1 MLINLVKDSVLKC
14 FCHTCSVNSA
24 LTGGHFH
31 KKPISKKI
39 NKKPRCKQPKKKRY
53 YHATEIRCEEK
64 SRGGMCYEMILAEPI
79 AEKPE
84 ATAGSPKAP
93 KSVTEQDIKMK
104 LLQAEERRKS
114 MEASRLASIS
124 ERLARL
130 EEAGRKRE
138 EANLAFIAATQVAL
152 EDKLDAFSINREAHL
167 NNLKTKISEHLTS
180 VEAVRKQLEAQSEEL
195 RDAINCKLNS
205 AQENRDEHLRKL
217 MDKLKEHDDYAHQVR
232 QGHQESIRQL
242 EEKITY
248 KLNVAE
254 TNRMSE
260 KMKKLELLREHSQ
273 KVNEVQENLQK
284 RESEHR
290 ELREQ
295 AAAAYEEKVKKITE
309 EKAKKQTLNVTAKVE
324 QVLEAKQKEEE
335 RMKKEVLEKVEQKLE
350 TAQKKRAE
358 HLEKIRKSI
367 EENER
372 RAETVRANKE
382 RLLAEEKTEAASSG

>member
-1 MLINLVKDSVLKC
+1 MLIKICTWLMVYLSYLHREMLCQKVGNVFYSSFVSLFILCC
-14 FCHTCSVNSA
+14 FSCGFWVII
-24 LTGGHFH
+24 GGHFH

-84 ATAGSPKAP
+84 PAVGSPKAP

-195 RDAINCKLNS
+195 RDAINSKLNS

-217 MDKLKEHDDYAHQVR
+217 MDKLKEHDEYAHQVR

-242 EEKITY
+242 DEKITY

-335 RMKKEVLEKVEQKLE
+335 
-350 TAQKKRAE
+350 
-358 HLEKIRKSI
+358 
-367 EENER
+367 ENEKR
-372 RAETVRANKE
+372 
-382 RLLAEEKTEAASSG
+382 SP